1 MSGPLSSFTAHD
13 CVECLMIHTF
23 VVVFNPNILFLAHI
37 LKFEQ
42 IDEYVFRFEQT
53 LINKKKCLL
62 CSVAGVNF

>member
-1 MSGPLSSFTAHD
+1 MFGPLSSFTAHD

-23 VVVFNPNILFLAHI
+23 VVFNLNVWFLAHI

-53 LINKKKCLL
+53 LIN
-62 CSVAGVNF
+62 